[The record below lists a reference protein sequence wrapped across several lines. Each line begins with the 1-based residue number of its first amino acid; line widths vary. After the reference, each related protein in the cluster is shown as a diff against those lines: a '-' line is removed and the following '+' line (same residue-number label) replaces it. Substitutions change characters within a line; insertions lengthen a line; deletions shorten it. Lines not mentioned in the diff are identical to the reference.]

1 MSNGSASQIQ
11 NIGIDIFDMITIKI
25 QGYPSKKRAFKAFLG
40 LLEPKIDDFTLK
52 ASVPPFVSFPI
63 LLVLRIDR
71 YTEKN
76 L

>member
-1 MSNGSASQIQ
+1 
-11 NIGIDIFDMITIKI
+11 MITIKI
-25 QGYPSKKRAFKAFLG
+25 QGYPLKKRVFKAFLR

-63 LLVLRIDR
+63 LLVLGIDR